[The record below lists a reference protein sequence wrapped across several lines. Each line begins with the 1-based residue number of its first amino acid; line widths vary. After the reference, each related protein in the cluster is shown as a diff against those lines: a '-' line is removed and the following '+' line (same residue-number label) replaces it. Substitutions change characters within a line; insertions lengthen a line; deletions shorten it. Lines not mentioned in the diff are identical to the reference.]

1 MLKLCPLI
9 KILLNQSG
17 EQRIC
22 LIDSTLHTLQ
32 NFAQEFRQFFQ
43 KGLLKSSLRSIE
55 YSDPQL
61 SNL

>member
-1 MLKLCPLI
+1 MYKSFALI
-9 KILLNQSG
+9 KLLLNQSG

-32 NFAQEFRQFFQ
+32 NVAQEFKQSFQ
-43 KGLLKSSLRSIE
+43 KGLLKFSLGSIE
-55 YSDPQL
+55 YPDPQL